1 MNTRTGERSERLK
14 RQCVAEQTGVEGEG
28 SLQSGLRHRVAKGNA
43 RPVRAS
49 KRSEVNQAAILVHRD
64 DTVGRGERPCS
75 SLASERA
82 TSHRFLFLRCIGRWH
97 REDDLECTEGS
108 WALKREREAVL
119 GSETSRKR
127 ERRALFKFEKGFP
140 EEKGASCR

>member
-1 MNTRTGERSERLK
+1 MHTRTGERSERLK

-28 SLQSGLRHRVAKGNA
+28 SLQSDLRHRVTKGTA

-64 DTVGRGERPCS
+64 DTVGRSERPS
-75 SLASERA
+75 N
-82 TSHRFLFLRCIGRWH
+82 RFLFLRSIGRWH

-127 ERRALFKFEKGFP
+127 ERRALFKFERGFP